1 MNERALFK
9 VEIGRNGTPKM
20 SVSCGRFVHRNI
32 SLTLGLVNIPKRD
45 GV

>member
-9 VEIGRNGTPKM
+9 VEIERNGTPKM
-20 SVSCGRFVHRNI
+20 SVSCGRFVNI